1 MRSAAPNDDAK
12 RSLAFS
18 FCFDLPPVTSYA
30 YISSPSALT
39 WEGKKRARTEDSK
52 KNKAMSLNKQKLN
65 LDVLLHPPPSP
76 SSTSLLLFQQLN
88 PELSAY
94 RDRRF
99 EGTQQEFD
107 ERLRTST
114 TLYVGNLSF
123 YTSEEQLLEAFSKA
137 GDVLRIVMG
146 LDKQQRTPCGF
157 AFGE

>member
-1 MRSAAPNDDAK
+1 MEQKSENRRTKVAEKEKLLSHQQKTTP
-12 RSLAFS
+12 S
-18 FCFDLPPVTSYA
+18 TSSS
-30 YISSPSALT
+30 ISTL
-39 WEGKKRARTEDSK
+39 
-52 KNKAMSLNKQKLN
+52 SLNLS
-65 LDVLLHPPPSP
+65 LSP
-76 SSTSLLLFQQLN
+76 SSLQQLN

-99 EGTQQEFD
+99 EGSQQEFD

-137 GDVLRIVMG
+137 GDVLRVIMG

>member
-1 MRSAAPNDDAK
+1 MRS
-12 RSLAFS
+12 RLFRLAFA
-18 FCFDLPPVTSYA
+18 LPPVSSYA
-30 YISSPSALT
+30 YISSSSIPT
-39 WEGKKRARTEDSK
+39 WEGKRGLKQRAPK
-52 KNKAMSLNKQKLN
+52 KPRRCRYKTKTQPRP
-65 LDVLLHPPPSP
+65 PPPSTLSP
-76 SSTSLLLFQQLN
+76 LSSLPQIQQLN

>member
-1 MRSAAPNDDAK
+1 MSRKNKKQKTKNSPRKQHSSPASSRPP
-12 RSLAFS
+12 SL
-18 FCFDLPPVTSYA
+18 LPL
-30 YISSPSALT
+30 SPSA
-39 WEGKKRARTEDSK
+39 AS
-52 KNKAMSLNKQKLN
+52 
-65 LDVLLHPPPSP
+65 
-76 SSTSLLLFQQLN
+76 FQQLN

-99 EGTQQEFD
+99 EGSQQEFD

-137 GDVLRIVMG
+137 GDVLRIIMG

-157 AFGE
+157 AFGESSYSPNYET